1 MGRKKVGKVVL
12 GAKIIHVVKVRPMG
26 SSRWHR
32 PSSYDLYTWHG
43 AMEAVRQWIKHND
56 LEKIVRRFEISTTV
70 KFCSAREKICNYD
83 NNKLLFFYWS
93 PIGAPI
99 ESDTDSDSASSGSER
114 AYCTCRPGCC
124 QTL

>member
-1 MGRKKVGKVVL
+1 MGKKRVGKVVL

-43 AMEAVRQWIKHND
+43 AMEAVRHWIKHND

-70 KFCSAREKICNYD
+70 KFHSARQKICYD
-83 NNKLLFFYWS
+83 TNEPHFGVALI
-93 PIGAPI
+93 PIGVAPI
-99 ESDTDSDSASSGSER
+99 ESTVH
-114 AYCTCRPGCC
+114 
-124 QTL
+124 QWV